1 MSLWWGPCQFPQ
13 QRCIRSCRIEDV
25 SSDESMIR
33 AVNFQQSPLDTSNK
47 DFTLSGGRE
56 AVAAF
61 SAAML
66 TSASRRN
73 SASDNLE
80 WGDKHV
86 EK

>member
-1 MSLWWGPCQFPQ
+1 MT
-13 QRCIRSCRIEDV
+13 
-25 SSDESMIR
+25 R
-33 AVNFQQSPLDTSNK
+33 AVNFQQSSVDSSNK

-80 WGDKHV
+80 AENKHV
-86 EK
+86 EKYLDI

>member
-1 MSLWWGPCQFPQ
+1 MT
-13 QRCIRSCRIEDV
+13 
-25 SSDESMIR
+25 R
-33 AVNFQQSPLDTSNK
+33 AVNRHCEFQRSSVDSSNK

-80 WGDKHV
+80 AENKHV
-86 EK
+86 EKYLDI

>member
-1 MSLWWGPCQFPQ
+1 MT
-13 QRCIRSCRIEDV
+13 
-25 SSDESMIR
+25 R
-33 AVNFQQSPLDTSNK
+33 AVNIQQSSANSSNK
-47 DFTLSGGRE
+47 DVTFSGGRE

-80 WGDKHV
+80 WGDKDV
-86 EK
+86 KK